1 MKALKTHFIIST
13 YEDRPDFDSCLLVDS
28 FAGRVSLEIR

>member
-1 MKALKTHFIIST
+1 MKALRMYLAIST
-13 YEDRPDFDSCLLVDS
+13 YEDRPAFDSCLLVDS